1 MAFTDDCDLYV
12 AFHEEGVNL
21 VIQHVM
27 RQRPSWFNYASAD
40 LAGNRELWCEFFP
53 FTSDV
58 TKYGNP
64 LFTILPP
71 LPVIG
76 ADSPPVT
83 LGFIVQI
90 TKVTLDFHPGNV
102 VSVPAELNPPLAE
115 QSFALQLVVCGAIA
129 CPDEEAILKIPVGG
143 QDVPGLADFPDLPP
157 VHLPGRPQCFCLEL
171 FVTGGFDR
179 EFSGGTERVVGRVD
193 GVEIVDVKPEGLES
207 NLECYI
213 ETAVVLGLR
222 QKLAIPLETFFVDF
236 PLFGLGTVS
245 LSPTP
250 NPPVPNNPA
259 IEDDQVKAFIT
270 MTVTP

>member
-90 TKVTLDFHPGNV
+90 TKVTLDFHRQRCLGSRRAESAAGRAKLRPPAGGMRGDR
-102 VSVPAELNPPLAE
+102 VP
-115 QSFALQLVVCGAIA
+115 
-129 CPDEEAILKIPVGG
+129 
-143 QDVPGLADFPDLPP
+143 
-157 VHLPGRPQCFCLEL
+157 R
-171 FVTGGFDR
+171 
-179 EFSGGTERVVGRVD
+179 
-193 GVEIVDVKPEGLES
+193 
-207 NLECYI
+207 
-213 ETAVVLGLR
+213 
-222 QKLAIPLETFFVDF
+222 
-236 PLFGLGTVS
+236 
-245 LSPTP
+245 
-250 NPPVPNNPA
+250 
-259 IEDDQVKAFIT
+259 
-270 MTVTP
+270 